1 MGAEWPGERLVPPRR
16 GGRGW
21 EEPEREPGAER
32 VEVEK
37 FLETAPAEPL
47 RDLVLSAPI

>member
-1 MGAEWPGERLVPPRR
+1 MGAERPGERLVPSRR

-21 EEPEREPGAER
+21 EEPEREPGTEG

-37 FLETAPAEPL
+37 FLETAAAEPV
-47 RDLVLSAPI
+47 RDLVFSALM